1 MNTEDFI
8 CVSTCSPDI
17 VCLHARENAVWL
29 KDRYLRATVR
39 PVLKTTGVALLLA
52 AVWMFIT
59 FVDIVRYDADT
70 HEDLQDALDEMI
82 YKKES
87 GDLDVCQVNG
97 KGVDND
103 ADCSE
108 KGSP

>member
-8 CVSTCSPDI
+8 RVSTCSSDI

-52 AVWMFIT
+52 AVWMLIT
-59 FVDIVRYDADT
+59 FIDIVRYDADT
-70 HEDLQDALDEMI
+70 HEDLQDTLDEI
-82 YKKES
+82 IDHKEC
-87 GDLDVCQVNG
+87 GDLDVCQVNMEG
-97 KGVDND
+97 ADND